1 MSTAHRP
8 TWDPAQAKDVKSGSR
23 QYSSRDMASQT
34 KLKFRQPGQTS
45 VGDVKSETFAQ
56 TCCWQNMK
64 PRIRSAKRPG
74 RTRYLSPALAAL
86 TSNATPVAAI
96 ENGPSEEEDPASK
109 RQKMLQEAL
118 ELDRDDD
125 DDDAKVQDKGKGK
138 ATADD
143 MDVDDDDDD
152 DEEEDSDDDEDETAQ
167 LLAELERIK
176 RERAAEEE
184 RKAREVSEGKARDLE
199 EEIATRNPLLNL
211 EAALGQGSKS
221 GKPGTFAVKKRWD
234 DGEDPFLLRQSIPRN
249 LSTLRQMLSLKTRP
263 LTHQTPERTVCQRLA
278 AYGIP

>member
-45 VGDVKSETFAQ
+45 VGDVKKRDLRTDLLLAEHE
-56 TCCWQNMK
+56 
-64 PRIRSAKRPG
+64 AKNKKRKAAGQDP
-74 RTRYLSPALAAL
+74 LPLPPALAAL

-143 MDVDDDDDD
+143 MDMDDDDDD
-152 DEEEDSDDDEDETAQ
+152 DEDEDSDDDEDETAQ

-234 DGEDPFLLRQSIPRN
+234 DDVIFKNQAVNSSDSPNGQFVNDLLR
-249 LSTLRQMLSLKTRP
+249 TEF
-263 LTHQTPERTVCQRLA
+263 HRLVA
-278 AYGIP
+278 VF

>member
-45 VGDVKSETFAQ
+45 VGDVKKRDLRTDLLLAEHE
-56 TCCWQNMK
+56 
-64 PRIRSAKRPG
+64 AKNKKRKAAGQDP
-74 RTRYLSPALAAL
+74 LPLPPALAAL
-86 TSNATPVAAI
+86 ASNATPVAAI

-125 DDDAKVQDKGKGK
+125 DDDAKMQDKGKGK

-152 DEEEDSDDDEDETAQ
+152 DEDEDSDDDEDETAQ

-234 DGEDPFLLRQSIPRN
+234 DDVIFKNQAVNSSDSPNGQFVNDLLR
-249 LSTLRQMLSLKTRP
+249 TEF
-263 LTHQTPERTVCQRLA
+263 HRLVA
-278 AYGIP
+278 VF

>member
-34 KLKFRQPGQTS
+34 KLKF
-45 VGDVKSETFAQ
+45 
-56 TCCWQNMK
+56 
-64 PRIRSAKRPG
+64 
-74 RTRYLSPALAAL
+74 
-86 TSNATPVAAI
+86 SNATPVAAI

-152 DEEEDSDDDEDETAQ
+152 DEDEDSDDDEDETAQ

-234 DGEDPFLLRQSIPRN
+234 DDVIFKNQAVNSSDSPNGQFVNDLLRTEFHRKFMAKFI
-249 LSTLRQMLSLKTRP
+249 K
-263 LTHQTPERTVCQRLA
+263 
-278 AYGIP
+278 

>member
-45 VGDVKSETFAQ
+45 VGDVKKRDLRTDLLLAEHD
-56 TCCWQNMK
+56 
-64 PRIRSAKRPG
+64 AKNKKRKAAGQEP
-74 RTRYLSPALAAL
+74 LPLPPALVAL
-86 TSNATPVAAI
+86 TATTPVAAI
-96 ENGPSEEEDPASK
+96 ENGPPGEEDPAAK

-125 DDDAKVQDKGKGK
+125 DEAKDKDKGKGK
-138 ATADD
+138 VTTDD
-143 MDVDDDDDD
+143 MDEDK
-152 DEEEDSDDDEDETAQ
+152 DEDEDEDEDSDDDEDETAQ

-184 RKAREVSEGKARDLE
+184 RKAREISEGKARDLE

-211 EAALGQGSKS
+211 EAALGQGSAS
-221 GKPGTFAVKKRWD
+221 NKPGTFAVKKRWD
-234 DGEDPFLLRQSIPRN
+234 DDVIFKNQAVNSSDGPNGQFVNDLLRTEFHRKFMAKFI
-249 LSTLRQMLSLKTRP
+249 K
-263 LTHQTPERTVCQRLA
+263 
-278 AYGIP
+278 

>member
-45 VGDVKSETFAQ
+45 VGDVKKRDLRTDLLLAEHE
-56 TCCWQNMK
+56 
-64 PRIRSAKRPG
+64 AKNKKRKAAGQDP
-74 RTRYLSPALAAL
+74 LPLPPALAAL

-125 DDDAKVQDKGKGK
+125 DDDAKV
-138 ATADD
+138 
-143 MDVDDDDDD
+143 DVDDDDDD
-152 DEEEDSDDDEDETAQ
+152 DEDEDSDDDEDETAQ

-263 LTHQTPERTVCQRLA
+263 LTHQTPRTDSLSTTCCVRNSI
-278 AYGIP
+278 G